1 MPRQSEGA
9 LVISLTGPRWP
20 LCCSG
25 STSSLVM
32 SSVLSLPPQFYNG
45 NFDKGDVVVGPLV
58 ESRDI
63 PLVEGLGIVVCGSE
77 DDLEV
82 LCGL

>member
-1 MPRQSEGA
+1 
-9 LVISLTGPRWP
+9 
-20 LCCSG
+20 
-25 STSSLVM
+25 M

-58 ESRDI
+58 ESRNI

-82 LCGL
+82 LSSLKVLTNVSLMTRLNRELRNWRSVSDLIIFRV

>member
-1 MPRQSEGA
+1 
-9 LVISLTGPRWP
+9 
-20 LCCSG
+20 
-25 STSSLVM
+25 M

-58 ESRDI
+58 ESRNI